1 MWTAKK
7 DVGASA
13 GTSVGLRGTPVVP
26 GVGHGPVVR
35 PGPVPRIPDDEA
47 APGKAPEALMAGFAS
62 AAEAVAVRLVELSR
76 STTGAA
82 AEVLVTT
89 AGLAR
94 DRGLAALVS
103 GRVEAGSGICA
114 ATVDAVAELS
124 DMFRASGG
132 ITAERVTDLVDVQ
145 DRIIARL
152 TGQPE
157 PGVPVP
163 TEPSVLLAR
172 DLAPADTA
180 TLDPSVVLAIA
191 TELGGPTSHTSI
203 IARQLG
209 IPCVVAVP
217 GLEGV
222 LEGMSVLVDGGTGD
236 VVPDPD
242 PKLARERRARSA
254 ALAQA
259 SASWRGPGATR
270 DGHRVEI
277 LANVQDGTGARR
289 AASMPVEGV
298 GLFRT
303 ELCFLGADSEPAV
316 ERQAEAY
323 AEVFAAMGG
332 RKVVVRTLDAGSDK
346 PLRFVTT
353 PGETN
358 PALGMRGIRIARQHP
373 GMLERQLDAIALAAE
388 QAAGGQ
394 VWVMAPMVST
404 VAEAAAF
411 GALVRDRG
419 LLAGAMIEVPSA
431 ALQASGLMRHVDF
444 LSLGTNDLA
453 QYALAA
459 DRMVPA
465 LSDLTDPW
473 QPALLQLVAMTAAAG
488 LAAGKPVGACGE
500 AAAEPLLGCVL
511 IGLGVTSLSMA
522 STAAPAVGAQ
532 LSQVD
537 QAQCEEAAAAVLAT
551 DHPGDAREAARAV
564 LL

>member
-1 MWTAKK
+1 MRTAKK
-7 DVGASA
+7 DAGALA
-13 GTSVGLRGTPVVP
+13 GPTVGLRGTPVVS

-35 PGPVPRIPDDEA
+35 PGPVPRVPYDEA
-47 APGKAPEALMAGFAS
+47 AHGQAPEAVMAGFAA
-62 AAEAVAVRLVELSR
+62 AAEAVAVRLDELSR
-76 STTGAA
+76 RTTGAA
-82 AEVLVTT
+82 ADVLVTT
-89 AGLAR
+89 AELAR

-103 GRVEAGSGICA
+103 SRVEAGSGISA
-114 ATVDAVAELS
+114 ATAGAVAELS
-124 DMFRASGG
+124 DMFRVAGA
-132 ITAERVTDLVDVQ
+132 ITAERVTDLVDVR
-145 DRIIARL
+145 DRIIAQL

-180 TLDPSVVLAIA
+180 TLDPSWVLAIA

-217 GLEGV
+217 GLGGVPEGTF
-222 LEGMSVLVDGGTGD
+222 VLVDGFTGD

-242 PKLARERRARSA
+242 PKLARERETRSA
-254 ALAQA
+254 ALAQV
-259 SASWRGPGATR
+259 SAWRGPGATR

-303 ELCFLGADSEPAV
+303 ELCFLTSDSEPGV

-323 AEVFAAMGG
+323 AEVFAALGE

-353 PGETN
+353 PDEPN
-358 PALGMRGIRIARQHP
+358 PALGVRGIRIAREHQ
-373 GMLERQLDAIALAAE
+373 GMLERQLDAIALAAG
-388 QAAGGQ
+388 QTAGGP

-419 LLAGAMIEVPSA
+419 LLAGAMVEVPSA
-431 ALQASGLMRHVDF
+431 ALQAPGLLRHLDF
-444 LSLGTNDLA
+444 VSLGTNDLA

-459 DRMVPA
+459 DRMAPA
-465 LSDLTDPW
+465 LSDLNDPW
-473 QPALLQLVAMTAAAG
+473 QPALLQLVAMTGAAG
-488 LAAGKPVGACGE
+488 RAAGKPVGVCGE
-500 AAAEPLLGCVL
+500 AAADPLLGCVL
-511 IGLGVTSLSMA
+511 VGLGVTSLSMA
-522 STAAPAVGAQ
+522 STAAAAVGAQ
-532 LSQVD
+532 LSQVELT
-537 QAQCEEAAAAVLAT
+537 QCAEAAAAVLLT
-551 DHPGDAREAARAV
+551 DDPADAREVARAV
-564 LL
+564 LR